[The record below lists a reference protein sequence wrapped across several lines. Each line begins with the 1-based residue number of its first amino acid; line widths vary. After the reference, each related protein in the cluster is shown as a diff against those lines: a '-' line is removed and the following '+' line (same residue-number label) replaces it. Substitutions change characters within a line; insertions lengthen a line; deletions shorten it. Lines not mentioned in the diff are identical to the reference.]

1 MPWYSASRRA
11 LRSSTTSITAAGDL
25 GDPSSSLKVRSFS
38 FRCLVMMAVEVLP
51 APDDEFAV
59 LAECVVLLVVVV
71 AVLVALVPPVP
82 VPLAPEQLLLP
93 CDSIRSSFMARLA
106 SSVSTVAVV
115 AAEVLAAATVVIVEV
130 LVVDLGDNGPGGG
143 EVGEVV
149 DVGDFSGIGIS
160 RSIDF

>member
-1 MPWYSASRRA
+1 
-11 LRSSTTSITAAGDL
+11 
-25 GDPSSSLKVRSFS
+25 
-38 FRCLVMMAVEVLP
+38 MMAVEVLP

-106 SSVSTVAVV
+106 NSVSTVAVV
-115 AAEVLAAATVVIVEV
+115 TAEVLAAATVIVEV